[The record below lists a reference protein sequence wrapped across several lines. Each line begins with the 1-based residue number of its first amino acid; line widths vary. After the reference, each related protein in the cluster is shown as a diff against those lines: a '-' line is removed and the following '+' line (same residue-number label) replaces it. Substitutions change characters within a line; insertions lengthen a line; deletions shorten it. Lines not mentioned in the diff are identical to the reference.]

1 MEEDVRFFG
10 ILVSPEGLEPVA
22 RLAEGGPVPVHVRIS
37 GFDGT
42 ARLRS
47 GDGPVHLDMDSG
59 QGPEYVFSGTVDG
72 GAEEARRLLGAF
84 SAALARG
91 GIAHRIEIEAA
102 WGHVSHVHHRWPEDT
117 AEPEP

>member
-1 MEEDVRFFG
+1 MDGDVRFYG
-10 ILVSPEGLEPVA
+10 SLVSPEGLEPVA
-22 RLAEGGPVPVHVRIS
+22 RWAERGPVPVHVWTS

-59 QGPEYVFSGTVDG
+59 QGPRYLFSGTVDS

-91 GIAHRIEIEAA
+91 GVVHRIEAEAD
-102 WGHVSHVHHRWPEDT
+102 GGRLGYFHHRWPEGAAAPD
-117 AEPEP
+117 A